1 MASVADIVKRGAG
14 LLDERRPG
22 WDREIDISELDIALG
37 RSCILGQLYGQY
49 GVGVHELKVTG
60 AYYGFAATWDVDASK
75 CITAFDLT
83 AAWQEELASRAQIEA
98 PRELVAV

>member
-1 MASVADIVKRGAG
+1 MASIADIVKRGAD
-14 LLDERRPG
+14 LLDEQRPG
-22 WDREIDISELDIALG
+22 WDREIDIGQLDIALG
-37 RSCILGQLYGQY
+37 SACILGQLYGQY
-49 GVGVHELKVTG
+49 SVGVHELKVTG

-83 AAWQEELASRAQIEA
+83 AAWQEELSSRAQASA